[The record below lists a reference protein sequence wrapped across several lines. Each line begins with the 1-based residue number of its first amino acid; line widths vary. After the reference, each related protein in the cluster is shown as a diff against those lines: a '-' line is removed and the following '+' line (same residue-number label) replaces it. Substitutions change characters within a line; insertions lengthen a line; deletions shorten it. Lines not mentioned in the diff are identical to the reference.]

1 MKIVGKTLYGLEDV
15 LATELRSLGASDVT
29 VLNRA
34 VLFSGDKK
42 LLYKAN
48 YCSRAALSFLMPV
61 AEFRIKTK
69 EDLYSGA
76 MKVEWNRFLDEGKT
90 FSIAPVVNSPLFSHT
105 GYAGLILKDAV
116 ADYFRNK
123 TGYRPSVDTHNP
135 DLLINLHISNNLVTI
150 SLDSSVVPLFKR
162 GYRQEQAVA
171 PLNEVLA
178 AGVIML
184 SGWNATVPLLDPMCG
199 SGTFAIEAGMIAC
212 KIPPG
217 KLRQFFGF
225 QRWKDYDK
233 ELFEK
238 IREEADSLIS
248 LSPVSIKASD
258 ISAEAAA
265 MARSNVARAGL
276 SDVVS
281 VSVADFKDLT
291 HSGSDCS
298 LFLNPPYGLRIRPEE
313 IDTLYGMIGSTLKHS
328 FSGTT
333 AWIITSNKES
343 LKHVGLK
350 PSEKHT
356 LFNGALECLLL
367 KYELYQ
373 GSRKQEKQ

>member
-15 LATELRSLGASDVT
+15 LASELRSLGARDVS

-34 VLFSGDKK
+34 VLFEGDKR
-42 LLYKAN
+42 LLYKVN
-48 YCSRAALSFLMPV
+48 YCSRTALSFLMPV
-61 AEFRIKTK
+61 SEFRIKSK
-69 EDLYSGA
+69 EDLYNGA
-76 MKVEWNRFLDEGKT
+76 LKTDWSRFLDEGKT
-90 FSIAPVVNSPLFSHT
+90 FAVAPVVNSPLFAHT
-105 GYAGLILKDAV
+105 GYAGLLLKDAI

-184 SGWNATVPLLDPMCG
+184 SGWNGNVPLLDPMCG
-199 SGTFAIEAGMIAC
+199 SGTIPIEAAMIAC
-212 KIPPG
+212 NIPPG
-217 KLRQFFGF
+217 KFRQFFGF
-225 QRWKDYDK
+225 QRWRDYDQD
-233 ELFEK
+233 LFEQV
-238 IREEADSLIS
+238 RAESESLVT
-248 LSPVSIKASD
+248 LSPVTIKGSD
-258 ISAEAAA
+258 ISEEAVV

-276 SDVVS
+276 NDVVS
-281 VSVADFKDLT
+281 VSIADFKDLT
-291 HSGSDCS
+291 HSGSECS
-298 LFLNPPYGLRIRPEE
+298 LFLNPPYGMRIRPEE
-313 IDTLYGMIGSTLKHS
+313 IDSLYGMIGSTLKHV

-343 LKHVGLK
+343 LKHVGLR
-350 PSEKHT
+350 PSMKYT
-356 LFNGALECLLL
+356 LFNGALECQLL

-373 GSRKQEKQ
+373 GSKKLSK

>member
-15 LATELRSLGASDVT
+15 LAAELLSFGASDVT

-34 VLFSGDKK
+34 VLFQGDKK
-42 LLYKAN
+42 LLYKVN

-61 AEFRIKTK
+61 SEFRIKTK
-69 EDLYSGA
+69 DDLYNGA

-90 FSIAPVVNSPLFSHT
+90 FSIAPVVNSPFFSHT

-184 SGWNATVPLLDPMCG
+184 SGWDATVPFLDPMCG
-199 SGTFAIEAGMIAC
+199 SGTFTVEAGMIAC
-212 KIPPG
+212 NIPPG

-225 QRWKDYDK
+225 QHWKDYDK

-238 IREEADSLIS
+238 MKEEADGLIR
-248 LSPVSIKASD
+248 LSPVTISGSD

-313 IDTLYGMIGSTLKHS
+313 IDTLYSMIGSTLKHA

-350 PSEKHT
+350 PSKKHT

-373 GSRKQEKQ
+373 GSRKQEK